1 MAYFMGKEGF
11 TWWQGVV
18 EDRHDPLYLGRCK
31 VRVLGWHSEDKND
44 QPTVGLPWAYPI
56 APITSASQTG
66 VGSSPLGPVEGTWV
80 IGFYRDGEAG
90 QEPMFFGTLGGIP
103 ELDAKGVNNDGTSTG
118 GQGFLDP
125 RLEGGDI
132 GHPMFPDEA
141 GHRDLL
147 YNPVGDLVPREP
159 ATIVHNALP
168 NPAEDAQTVKIGET
182 HHGDITLKDRPIIRS
197 LIAKTGPKAAGPP
210 FTVKLVENPVRSTYP
225 DTGLSEE
232 VSTTRNLNYL
242 KEPTTNRLARGIRGN
257 TDLTDPRV
265 SGIVFEKMENRKHG
279 QMDISTASGST
290 WSEPKI
296 PWHAI
301 YPYNHVHQTESGHV
315 IEMDDTPQWERLH
328 WYHRT
333 GTFTEIHP
341 TGIKVDKIVNNYYN
355 IILGAKY
362 THIEAS
368 DYTTIDGSQEI
379 FVQGSKQDKI
389 EGDYSIAVKKGRFN
403 VNNPLGA
410 ISFEGQDVTIKATGK
425 LILDCESYTLKKKTA
440 GGTEKTTGDEAKEVG
455 GKYSIKAGAMSFN
468 TQGGMGIQAG
478 GGLSLNATD
487 SFNVSVFGLLP
498 MTSGGYSVKCDATLG
513 KIGWE
518 ITDNLLSGGFEWNL
532 GLKGVGASMS
542 ILPLGDIVFDSKLGL
557 NGITGTSLLGPVT
570 FSSLLSTM
578 ELGLLG
584 DAKLAGKMAS
594 LELSTLGAVTL
605 SGASASLE
613 LSVAGAV
620 ELAGGAA
627 SLEMA
632 MLGDIELAGPMA
644 TLELAKT
651 GAAGISA
658 VGEISMDLTGK
669 IKLETAVTTMGAI
682 LKGIIDELLS
692 HTHPTGTGPSGPP
705 MPPGSVKFNLIK
717 SKDILSSFE

>member
-1 MAYFMGKEGF
+1 MSYFMGKEGF

-31 VRVLGWHSEDKND
+31 VRVLGWHSDDKND
-44 QPTVGLPWAYPI
+44 QPTIGLPWAYPV

-80 IGFYRDGEAG
+80 LGFYRDGEAG

-103 ELDAKGVNNDGTSTG
+103 ELDAKGVNNDGTATG

-125 RLEGGDI
+125 RLAGGDI

-159 ATIVHNALP
+159 ATIIHNALP
-168 NPAEDAQTVKIGET
+168 NPAEDAQTVKISEST
-182 HHGDITLKDRPIIRS
+182 TLKDRPIIRS
-197 LIAKTGPKAAGPP
+197 LIASTGPKSATPP
-210 FTVKLVENPVRSTYP
+210 YTVKIVENPVRSTYP
-225 DTGLSEE
+225 DTGLSDATL
-232 VSTTRNLNYL
+232 STTRNLNYL

-265 SGIVFEKMENRKHG
+265 AGIVFEKMENRKHG
-279 QMDISTASGST
+279 QMEISTASGST
-290 WSEPKI
+290 WSEPKT

-301 YPYNHVHQTESGHV
+301 YPYNHVHQTESGHI
-315 IEMDDTPQWERLH
+315 IEMDDTPQWERMH

-368 DYTTIDGSQEI
+368 DYTTIDGNQEI
-379 FVQGSKQDKI
+379 FIQGSKQDKI
-389 EGDYSIAVKKGRFN
+389 EGDYSLAVKKGRVN
-403 VNNPLGA
+403 VNNPLGP
-410 ISFEGQDVTIKATGK
+410 ISFEGEDVTIKATGK
-425 LILDCESYTLKKKTA
+425 IILDCESYTLKKKTA

-455 GKYSIKAGAMSFN
+455 GKYSIKAGSMSYN
-468 TQGGMGIQAG
+468 TQGGIGLQAG
-478 GGLSLNATD
+478 GGLSFNATD
-487 SFNVSVFGLLP
+487 SINESVFGLLP
-498 MTSGGYSVKCDATLG
+498 MTSLGYSKKTDATLG
-513 KIGWE
+513 KIGQE

-532 GLKGVGASMS
+532 GIGGIGASMS
-542 ILPLGDIVFDSKLGL
+542 IMPLGDILLDSKLGL
-557 NGITGTSLLGPVT
+557 NGITGSALLGPVT

-578 ELGLLG
+578 ELGLGG
-584 DAKLAGKMAS
+584 DAKLVGLLAS
-594 LELSTLGAVTL
+594 LTLATSGSAKMEGLLGEVSVST
-605 SGASASLE
+605 SGKVKVKGLVASLKE
-613 LSVAGAV
+613 IL
-620 ELAGGAA
+620 
-627 SLEMA
+627 
-632 MLGDIELAGPMA
+632 D
-644 TLELAKT
+644 TL
-651 GAAGISA
+651 
-658 VGEISMDLTGK
+658 
-669 IKLETAVTTMGAI
+669 
-682 LKGIIDELLS
+682 IDEILN

-705 MPPGSVKFNLIK
+705 MPPATVNLALLK
-717 SKDILSSFE
+717 SLKIGMSLE